1 MGNFLFPNFCFDEKK
16 YLRLQRTIIKEKSM
30 GASDFRN
37 RLLGM
42 QDNLLSFA
50 LKLTANREDAHDLLQ
65 DTTCKALVNEDK
77 FVEDTN
83 FKSWVFTIMRNIF
96 INNYRRI
103 ARTQTAV
110 DRSDDLYQLNLP
122 QIENSETPESAYAL
136 KEVTVAVKG
145 LSDDYRVPLV
155 MHISGYKYQEIAD
168 ALQIPLGTVKSRIFF
183 AKKRLQDELQ
193 DFR

>member
-1 MGNFLFPNFCFDEKK
+1 MRAP
-16 YLRLQRTIIKEKSM
+16 
-30 GASDFRN
+30 DFRN
-37 RLLGM
+37 RLLGL

-50 LKLTANREDAHDLLQ
+50 LKLTANKEDAHDLLQ
-65 DTTCKALVNEDK
+65 DTTCKALANEDK
-77 FVEDTN
+77 FVEDAN

-103 ARTQTAV
+103 VRTQTTI

-122 QIENSETPESAYAL
+122 QAENPDTPESAYAL
-136 KEVTVAVKG
+136 KEVMAAVKG
-145 LSDDYRVPLV
+145 LSDDYRQPLV

-168 ALQIPLGTVKSRIFF
+168 ALGIPLGTVKSRIFF
-183 AKKRLQDELQ
+183 AKKRLQEELR